1 LRNRLVLSL
10 DLSCTSSYNVRGLM
24 NRVASLATAN
34 TLLSSERPRPR
45 PNTILETLMR
55 RIHPTRAFAVETLL
69 ADPAISQSPR
79 RNRRRSTGTQP
90 TDSGMGDLDMPT
102 EFTDWLNTLQGTI
115 REAMR
120 EFVEGTTLPLSRTT
134 SAQHTEIERPGAG
147 RRVSAPVIQRQTTLN
162 DLVLGSDIG
171 DRVPQD
177 AQHLVRETPDSQQ
190 STNHQENSLQVP
202 QFHVQPGQTPPTQN
216 RTGVTTDANG
226 TRRLNFFR
234 AHIFAAPNDDPNTV
248 VPCLFVGVRSTTQ
261 DPATFGENGGHPF
274 SDLPQHMPS
283 SPNGG
288 PEVDPAV
295 PHAQAIPPPTSPL
308 EDIPATA
315 DGELLPTVY
324 RSRPGRVSSSSTDV
338 GTRPTYDR
346 SLVSQAPSSP
356 NGGSERPSRVDMLR
370 SRLLALSPFSSHQ
383 RPSEVPELLSE
394 QPPEPEP
401 QATFIMYVIGGNFPR
416 NHPVLRI
423 PGLITGEPLSDEE
436 MVLMGELMGEV
447 KPPTATAEEVEKSG
461 LKVVKGNEIGV
472 LVGKKEVIDSSA
484 DRCLV
489 SHLKCLR
496 ANDRY
501 AYPILRRMKIVEY

>member
-1 LRNRLVLSL
+1 
-10 DLSCTSSYNVRGLM
+10 
-24 NRVASLATAN
+24 
-34 TLLSSERPRPR
+34 
-45 PNTILETLMR
+45 MR

-69 ADPAISQSPR
+69 ADPSISQSPR
-79 RNRRRSTGTQP
+79 SSRRRSTGTP
-90 TDSGMGDLDMPT
+90 STDSGMGDLDMPS
-102 EFTDWLNTLQGTI
+102 EFTDWLNTLQGSI

-134 SAQHTEIERPGAG
+134 SAQHIEIERPGAG

-171 DRVPQD
+171 DRVAQD
-177 AQHLVRETPDSQQ
+177 AEHSVREIANPQQ
-190 STNHQENSLQVP
+190 STSHQGSSSLQVP
-202 QFHVQPGQTPPTQN
+202 QFHVQAGQTPPTQN

-226 TRRLNFFR
+226 LRRLNFFR
-234 AHIFAAPNDDPNTV
+234 AHIFAAPDDDPNTV

-274 SDLPQHMPS
+274 GDLPQHMPS

-288 PEVDPAV
+288 PEVDPAQ
-295 PHAQAIPPPTSPL
+295 AQAQAPPISTAGNEGTSP
-308 EDIPATA
+308 E
-315 DGELLPTVY
+315 GELLPTVY
-324 RSRPGRVSSSSTDV
+324 RSRPGRVPLAPSSTPNIRA
-338 GTRPTYDR
+338 RPTYDR
-346 SLVSQAPSSP
+346 SLLEQAPSSP
-356 NGGSERPSRVDMLR
+356 NGGPERPSRIETLR

-383 RPSEVPELLSE
+383 RPSDIPTEVDLDVRPE
-394 QPPEPEP
+394 EPEP

-461 LKVVKGNEIGV
+461 LKVVKGNAIMA
-472 LVGKKEVIDSSA
+472 LVEKKEVIDSSA

-489 SHLKCLR
+489 SRLYRGGLMVGM
-496 ANDRY
+496 
-501 AYPILRRMKIVEY
+501 PIRFRG

>member
-1 LRNRLVLSL
+1 
-10 DLSCTSSYNVRGLM
+10 
-24 NRVASLATAN
+24 
-34 TLLSSERPRPR
+34 
-45 PNTILETLMR
+45 
-55 RIHPTRAFAVETLL
+55 
-69 ADPAISQSPR
+69 
-79 RNRRRSTGTQP
+79 
-90 TDSGMGDLDMPT
+90 MPS
-102 EFTDWLNTLQGTI
+102 EFTDWLNTLQGSI

-120 EFVEGTTLPLSRTT
+120 EFVEGTVLPLTRTT

-147 RRVSAPVIQRQTTLN
+147 RRISAPVIQGQTRLN
-162 DLVLGSDIG
+162 DLVL
-171 DRVPQD
+171 VPEQE
-177 AQHLVRETPDSQQ
+177 ASRPSQEETPDATASDNDQG
-190 STNHQENSLQVP
+190 SSSLQVP
-202 QFHVQPGQTPPTQN
+202 QFHIQPGQMSPSQN

-261 DPATFGENGGHPF
+261 DPATFGETGGHPF
-274 SDLPQHMPS
+274 SELPQHMPS

-288 PEVDPAV
+288 PERDPA
-295 PHAQAIPPPTSPL
+295 PASTQAQAPSPPTSPL
-308 EDIPATA
+308 EDVPTSAN
-315 DGELLPTVY
+315 GELLPNVY
-324 RSRPGRVSSSSTDV
+324 RSRPGRVSSFSPSV
-338 GTRPTYDR
+338 ESRPTYDR
-346 SLVSQAPSSP
+346 SLVNQAPSSP

-383 RPSEVPELLSE
+383 RQSEVPEHLGD
-394 QPPEPEP
+394 QPPAPEPEP

-461 LKVVKGNEIGV
+461 LKVVKGNEISA
-472 LVGKKEVIDSSA
+472 LVGRKEVIDSSA

-489 SHLKCLR
+489 S
-496 ANDRY
+496 
-501 AYPILRRMKIVEY
+501 PP

>member
-1 LRNRLVLSL
+1 
-10 DLSCTSSYNVRGLM
+10 M
-24 NRVASLATAN
+24 IRVASLATAN

-55 RIHPTRAFAVETLL
+55 RIHPSRAFAVETLL
-69 ADPAISQSPR
+69 ADPSISQSPR
-79 RNRRRSTGTQP
+79 SRRRRSTGTQP
-90 TDSGMGDLDMPT
+90 TDSGMGDLDMPS
-102 EFTDWLNTLQGTI
+102 EFTDWLNTLQGSI

-147 RRVSAPVIQRQTTLN
+147 RRISAPVIQGQATLN

-171 DRVPQD
+171 DRVAQD
-177 AQHLVRETPDSQQ
+177 AEHPVRETSDSQQ
-190 STNHQENSLQVP
+190 PSGLQGDSSLQVP
-202 QFHVQPGQTPPTQN
+202 QFHIQPGQTPATQN

-226 TRRLNFFR
+226 LRRLNFFR

-261 DPATFGENGGHPF
+261 DPATFGENAGHPF

-295 PHAQAIPPPTSPL
+295 PQTQAVPPPASSL
-308 EDIPATA
+308 EDVPASS

-324 RSRPGRVSSSSTDV
+324 RSRPGRVSSSSSNV
-338 GTRPTYDR
+338 GARPTYNR

-356 NGGSERPSRVDMLR
+356 NGGSERPSRIETLR

-383 RPSEVPELLSE
+383 RPSEVPELPSD

-447 KPPTATAEEVEKSG
+447 KPPTASAEEVEKSG
-461 LKVVKGNEIGV
+461 LKVVKGNEISA
-472 LVGKKEVIDSSA
+472 LVEKKKVIDSSA

-489 SHLKCLR
+489 STLMWKG
-496 ANDRY
+496 ANGRY
-501 AYPILRRMKIVEY
+501 AYLISRRMKIVEY

>member
-1 LRNRLVLSL
+1 
-10 DLSCTSSYNVRGLM
+10 
-24 NRVASLATAN
+24 
-34 TLLSSERPRPR
+34 
-45 PNTILETLMR
+45 
-55 RIHPTRAFAVETLL
+55 
-69 ADPAISQSPR
+69 
-79 RNRRRSTGTQP
+79 
-90 TDSGMGDLDMPT
+90 MGDLDMPS
-102 EFTDWLNTLQGTI
+102 EFTDWLNTLQGSI

-120 EFVEGTTLPLSRTT
+120 EFVEGTTLPLTRTT

-147 RRVSAPVIQRQTTLN
+147 RRISAPIIQGQTRLN
-162 DLVLGSDIG
+162 DLALIPEQEAGRSSPGEISDTTQSDNNQGS
-171 DRVPQD
+171 
-177 AQHLVRETPDSQQ
+177 S
-190 STNHQENSLQVP
+190 SLQVP
-202 QFHVQPGQTPPTQN
+202 QFHIQPGQTSPTQN
-216 RTGVTTDANG
+216 RTGVTTDSNG

-261 DPATFGENGGHPF
+261 DPATFGETGGHPF

-288 PEVDPAV
+288 PERDPA
-295 PHAQAIPPPTSPL
+295 PAPTQAQAPSPPTSPL
-308 EDIPATA
+308 EDVPTSAN
-315 DGELLPTVY
+315 GELLPNVY
-324 RSRPGRVSSSSTDV
+324 RSRPGRVSSFSPSV
-338 GTRPTYDR
+338 GSGPTYDR
-346 SLVSQAPSSP
+346 SLVNQAPSSP

-383 RPSEVPELLSE
+383 RPSEVPEDLGDHPP
-394 QPPEPEP
+394 PPEPEP

-461 LKVVKGNEIGV
+461 LKVVKGNEIMA
-472 LVGKKEVIDSSA
+472 LVEKKEVIDSSA

-489 SHLKCLR
+489 SNQLR
-496 ANDRY
+496 KGLMVGM
-501 AYPILRRMKIVEY
+501 PIRF

>member
-1 LRNRLVLSL
+1 MS
-10 DLSCTSSYNVRGLM
+10 
-24 NRVASLATAN
+24 RVASLATAN

-79 RNRRRSTGTQP
+79 RNRRRSTGTPP

-102 EFTDWLNTLQGTI
+102 EFTDWLNTLQGSI

-147 RRVSAPVIQRQTTLN
+147 RRVSAPIIQRQTTLN

-171 DRVPQD
+171 DRVAQD
-177 AQHLVRETPDSQQ
+177 AEHPVRETPDSQQ
-190 STNHQENSLQVP
+190 SSSHQGNSSLQVP

-226 TRRLNFFR
+226 SRRLNFFR
-234 AHIFAAPNDDPNTV
+234 AHIFATPNDDSNAV

-288 PEVDPAV
+288 PEVDPAQ
-295 PHAQAIPPPTSPL
+295 AQAQAPSPPISTEANEATSP
-308 EDIPATA
+308 
-315 DGELLPTVY
+315 DGELLPAVY
-324 RSRPGRVSSSSTDV
+324 RSRPGRVPLAPLSTPNV
-338 GTRPTYDR
+338 RPRPTYDR
-346 SLVSQAPSSP
+346 SLLEQAPSSP
-356 NGGSERPSRVDMLR
+356 NGGPERPSRIETLR

-383 RPSEVPELLSE
+383 RPSDIPTEVDLVVRPA
-394 QPPEPEP
+394 EPEP

-461 LKVVKGNEIGV
+461 LKVVKGNEIGA

-489 SHLKCLR
+489 SHQKCLS

-501 AYPILRRMKIVEY
+501 VYPISRRMKIVEY